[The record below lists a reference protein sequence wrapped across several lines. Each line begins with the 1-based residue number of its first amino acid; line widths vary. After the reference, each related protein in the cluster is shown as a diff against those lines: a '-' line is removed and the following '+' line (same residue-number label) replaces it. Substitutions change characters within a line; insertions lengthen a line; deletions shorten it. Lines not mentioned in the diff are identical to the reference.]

1 MKNICSVLLTSVAP
15 AGAIV
20 AAAYQCLMALNGPEG
35 FHQAARLEAERE
47 QLAQQVASLTE
58 ERTRL
63 EERADRLELVNLD
76 EDLLEQSVRANLG
89 HMRPGEY
96 RIPMDDLDQ
105 VATAEISDQAEL
117 TSLIAVALLENAG
130 A

>member
-1 MKNICSVLLTSVAP
+1 MKKFSSVVLTAVAP
-15 AGAIV
+15 AAAVV

-35 FHQAARLEAERE
+35 FHQAAQLEAER
-47 QLAQQVASLTE
+47 QALAARVLELKE
-58 ERTRL
+58 ERSRL

-96 RIPMDDLDQ
+96 RIPMDDLDE